1 MEIPLE
7 CYKQLISII
16 LPMKGVSDNN
26 APKKVKTKGNK
37 LELKKP
43 LQVLQLNKKD
53 AQIQSQ
59 VENLEDKK
67 VAQQKEPINLKS
79 DKNLLSKPN
88 SQSEISNNKI
98 VNDYQL
104 NEPEQFKSDKRLEK
118 PIIFSDENEEDSL
131 FLERTVDDFDFDENE
146 FLAALNENE
155 PIGLTGETIKGKVI
169 ALESDGLYIDIGGK
183 APGYMPKK
191 ECGIGV
197 ITNFKE
203 KFPIDLEME
212 VLVIK
217 EQNADGM
224 VTVSARALILRKSW
238 EKVKEIAKT
247 GDLKEVLING
257 FNRGGLTCD
266 VEGIRG
272 FIPRSQLED
281 GSEYQS
287 LVGKTIKIAFL
298 EVNPETRKLVLSE
311 KKANLVSKFKE
322 LQLGQLIEGEILA
335 IKPYGFFV
343 ELGGASGLLHQSS
356 VTKGSLRSLR
366 EVFTEGEVIRALIT
380 EIDLEKGR
388 IGLDTSLLEN
398 LPGEI
403 LIDKEKVMA
412 EASVRAL
419 KTQSLFDKKNSLQ

>member
-1 MEIPLE
+1 
-7 CYKQLISII
+7 
-16 LPMKGVSDNN
+16 MKGVSDNS
-26 APKKVKTKGNK
+26 APKKVQNK
-37 LELKKP
+37 AGKIELKKP
-43 LQVLQLNKKD
+43 LQVLKLNKKD
-53 AQIQSQ
+53 SQEQLKEDNFIEQTASQAGFNEIINNDLNTIPNQIESYDVSDQ
-59 VENLEDKK
+59 NLI
-67 VAQQKEPINLKS
+67 KETDFS
-79 DKNLLSKPN
+79 DPKR
-88 SQSEISNNKI
+88 
-98 VNDYQL
+98 ND
-104 NEPEQFKSDKRLEK
+104 NEAKLEK
-118 PIIFSDENEEDSL
+118 PAKYIEDSNNQNS

-191 ECGIGV
+191 ECGLGV
-197 ITNFKE
+197 ILNFKE

-238 EKVKEIAKT
+238 EKVGMIAKA
-247 GDLKEVLING
+247 GDLQDVLING

-266 VEGIRG
+266 FEGLRG
-272 FIPRSQLED
+272 FIPRSQLENGND
-281 GSEYQS
+281 YQS
-287 LVGKTIKIAFL
+287 LVGKVIKVAFL

-311 KKANLVSKFKE
+311 KKASLVSKFKE

-343 ELGGASGLLHQSS
+343 NLGGASGLLHQSA
-356 VTKGSLRSLR
+356 VTKGNLRDLR
-366 EVFTEGEVIRALIT
+366 EVFSLGEVIKALII

-388 IGLDTSLLEN
+388 IGLDTSLLEE

-403 LIDKEKVMA
+403 LIEKEKVFL
-412 EASVRAL
+412 EANERAL
-419 KTQSLFDKKNSLQ
+419 KTQSLFDKKNISQ